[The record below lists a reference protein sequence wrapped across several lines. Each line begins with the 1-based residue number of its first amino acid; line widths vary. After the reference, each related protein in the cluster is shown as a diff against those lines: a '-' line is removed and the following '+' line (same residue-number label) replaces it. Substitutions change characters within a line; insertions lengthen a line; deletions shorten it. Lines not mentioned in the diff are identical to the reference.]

1 MGYPRIRFLSKNFS
15 PSPPFFFK
23 LSLNISHSR
32 IIVFIDLIS
41 ISSSNVFAD
50 KNHVAPRL
58 SFVNVVGLNKL
69 LRSKI
74 FISEDRQLRAVH
86 LILDYEPLSR
96 IFQDACQ
103 AMRACD
109 PRLARI
115 DVSMPEFLA
124 RIDLPPVKLHIHRVS
139 QEVAVPREETA
150 FTHLSLEA
158 EIDQFHLE
166 EEGKAPER
174 PIEVSDSKAGLDRFS
189 AADFPRL
196 AVARIETSS

>member
-1 MGYPRIRFLSKNFS
+1 M
-15 PSPPFFFK
+15 
-23 LSLNISHSR
+23 
-32 IIVFIDLIS
+32 
-41 ISSSNVFAD
+41 
-50 KNHVAPRL
+50 
-58 SFVNVVGLNKL
+58 

-103 AMRACD
+103 AMKACD

-115 DVSMPEFLA
+115 DISMPGFLTQ
-124 RIDLPPVKLHIHRVS
+124 RDLPPVKLHIQHVS
-139 QEVAVPREETA
+139 QEVAIPREEIA

-189 AADFPRL
+189 AADFPRPV
-196 AVARIETSS
+196 VAQIETSS